1 MAEGKKSFVLYCDLI
16 HTVDKLPNDKAG
28 ELFKHIL
35 AYVNDKEPVAPDLI
49 VDITFE
55 PIKQQLIRD
64 LAKWHERQLVNAE
77 NGSKGGRP
85 KKPKET
91 ENNPLGFDGFTN
103 NPQKGVNGNGTVSG
117 TENVNVTVNEK
128 KELEISEIEIFPQN
142 PNTQLNNLLN
152 IQTKNQPP
160 IAQPPLLFPPTEE
173 ITKTS
178 AKPPKVTKEPKAKKP
193 NPHVNPEDDFHEDP
207 KLNSALKMFVQAR
220 KNKRVPV
227 SENAMRLILLD
238 LEEFTVEEVTKA
250 VIVACKNDHQG
261 VFPRKERQNNSNIGA
276 GSNLPQKMNYQGNV

>member
-91 ENNPLGFDGFTN
+91 ENNPLGFDGLLK
-103 NPQKGVNGNGTVSG
+103 NPQKGVNGTVSG

-128 KELEISEIEIFPQN
+128 KELEISEEEIFPQN

-173 ITKTS
+173 STKTS
-178 AKPPKVTKEPKAKKP
+178 ANPLKVEKAKKEKKP
-193 NPHVNPEDDFHEDP
+193 TPYVNPEDDFHADP
-207 KLNSALKMFVQAR
+207 ELNKALQMFAQDRKDRRKPMTFNAMKLN
-220 KNKRVPV
+220 
-227 SENAMRLILLD
+227 LD
-238 LEEFTVEEVTKA
+238 KLEEFSTEQLTKA
-250 VIVACKNDHQG
+250 LYESISNGYMG
-261 VFPRKERQNNSNIGA
+261 VFPKKEQQNNTNIGA
-276 GSNLPQKMNYQGNV
+276 AHKLPEKMNYQGNM